1 MKTRLLVAGLAV
13 ISAALV
19 ACGGG
24 GGTNNPLPTT
34 HPSTSPTA
42 TPTPA
47 PTATPT
53 PANFGCPGVSP
64 FAIGSRRAMAAPR
77 PIASGDQFSYT
88 GTLQQ
93 TYAQSAPCPQPTA
106 TTSATVAIG
115 VSDSATTAP
124 SGNAGSLS
132 TVTETDAFPTH
143 SSTITTTQTLEL
155 SGSKLLLYATTSKD
169 TTNDTIATSYANAQ
183 QLDDLGAG
191 GSWTNNP
198 AATITEALADGT
210 AISRSVATDGSYT
223 DTETYVDG
231 STATINVNG
240 AANGK
245 PLDGSGV
252 YSFAGASFAYGAPS
266 GGNITLTISSPG
278 SPTKAR
284 SFPAWFTVPAS
295 AYITDSFADNG
306 TKTFDASCTVPASIA
321 SSGNQIVETYSVLDP
336 ILGYTETRTTTTY
349 DVDGYGPACVVIA
362 DTLNSFYDYSNDT
375 TRIDYQSENG
385 QPNSVNTI
393 SETLSAQSATCGSGS
408 PPCTQLRRADT
419 RPVSPAVVAGR
430 IAAIE
435 HYRAVERAQ
444 RIRALHAF
452 AVRTIHQGA
461 VR

>member
-1 MKTRLLVAGLAV
+1 
-13 ISAALV
+13 
-19 ACGGG
+19 
-24 GGTNNPLPTT
+24 
-34 HPSTSPTA
+34 
-42 TPTPA
+42 
-47 PTATPT
+47 
-53 PANFGCPGVSP
+53 
-64 FAIGSRRAMAAPR
+64 MAAPR
-77 PIASGDQFSYT
+77 PIASGDSLNYT

-93 TYAQSAPCPQPTA
+93 TYVQTAPCPQPTA
-106 TTSATVAIG
+106 TTAATVAIG

-124 SGNAGSLS
+124 SGNAGSTS
-132 TVTETDAFPTH
+132 TVTETDVFPTR
-143 SSTITTTQTLEL
+143 TNTTTTTQTLEL
-155 SGSKLLLYATTSKD
+155 SGSKLLLYSTAS
-169 TTNDTIATSYANAQ
+169 NDGTGNTITTSYANAQ
-183 QLDDLGAG
+183 ELDDLGAG

-198 AATITEALADGT
+198 AATITEALSDGT
-210 AISRSVATDGSYT
+210 AISRTVATDGSYT

-252 YSFAGASFAYGAPS
+252 YTFAGASFAYGAPT
-266 GGNITLTISSPG
+266 GGNVTLTISSPG

-295 AYITDSFADNG
+295 AYITDSFSDNG

-349 DVDGYGPACVVIA
+349 DVDGYGAACVVIA

-385 QPNSVNTI
+385 HPNSVNTI